1 MGQPLRELV
10 SPHTVTI
17 HSGLHTQDSCWAQG
31 QVSSREL
38 LGRGWGGGWAAWS
51 PPMTSSRE
59 HPLSA
64 AG

>member
-38 LGRGWGGGWAAWS
+38 LGRGGVGLPG
-51 PPMTSSRE
+51 
-59 HPLSA
+59 PLP
-64 AG
+64 